1 MKEVVILSAQRTA
14 IGAFLGSLKDI
25 AAPKLGATAIQ
36 AAVKRSG
43 VSPEQI
49 EECLMGSVLT
59 AGVGQAPARQA
70 TLFSGLPNS
79 VRATTLNRVCGSG
92 LRTVMWGAQIIQ
104 CSDAEVVVAG
114 GMESMSK
121 APYLLDKAREGY
133 RLGNG
138 KLIDSM
144 VHDGLWD
151 VYHNLHMGDCAE
163 LCAKEKSIS
172 RTEQDQFALESYQRA
187 QDALN
192 RGVFSEETTS
202 VEIMVGKE
210 KKLFDKDEEPF
221 KAKLDKL
228 GDLKPAFQKEGTITA
243 GNASSLSDGASALV
257 LASSDYAKK
266 NGLKPMAKIVAQAS
280 HAQAPEWFTTAPVG
294 SIQKLLKKAN
304 LKASDIDLYEI
315 NEAFSVVALA
325 CIKELS
331 LDPKKVNIHGGA
343 VALGHPIGAS
353 GARILTTLVH
363 SLKTQ
368 GKRYGVASLCIGGGE
383 ASALLVEACH

>member
-1 MKEVVILSAQRTA
+1 MKEVVILAAQRTA

-25 AAPKLGATAIQ
+25 SGPKLGAAAIQ
-36 AAVKRSG
+36 AVVKRSG
-43 VSPEQI
+43 VSPEEV

-70 TLFSGLPNS
+70 TIFSGLPQS

-92 LRTVMWGAQIIQ
+92 LRTVMWGSQIIQ
-104 CSDAEVVVAG
+104 CGDAEVVVAG
-114 GMESMSK
+114 GMESMSRS
-121 APYLLDKAREGY
+121 PFLLDKAREGY

-151 VYHNLHMGDCAE
+151 VYNNLHMGDCAE
-163 LCAKEKSIS
+163 LCAKERKIS
-172 RTEQDQFALESYQRA
+172 RAEQDQFAIESYQKA
-187 QDALN
+187 QTAITQGKFAD
-192 RGVFSEETTS
+192 
-202 VEIMVGKE
+202 EITGIEVMVGKE
-210 KKLFDKDEEPF
+210 KKVFDKDEEPF

-257 LASSDYAKK
+257 LASAEFAKK
-266 NGLKPMAKIVAQAS
+266 RGLKPIAKVIAQAN

-294 SIQKLLKKAN
+294 SIQKLLQKAN
-304 LKASDIDLYEI
+304 MKAGDIDLFEI
-315 NEAFSVVALA
+315 NEAFSVVSLA
-325 CIKELS
+325 CIKELG
-331 LDPKKVNIHGGA
+331 LDPKKVNTRGGA

-353 GARILTTLVH
+353 GARILTTLIH
-363 SLKTQ
+363 SLKSE

-383 ASALLVEACH
+383 ASALLVEAC